1 MSFWPGLV
9 QAGICPNLLNFFK
22 EKIENL
28 KACLKKSI
36 LLSIFFSTTLPLH
49 LSWASTPH
57 FPSLLPGQ
65 TPKRRTFKFGGQDS
79 ILRTRDPNVIVEEF
93 EENYQLSD
101 SILQAFDAE
110 DLDNSVS
117 SDVSAAT
124 ADSGRPGSRATSR
137 DPIGAEGGPRA
148 AFKPVNWRSWKTLL
162 NPIF

>member
-1 MSFWPGLV
+1 MKQIDGQLERLV
-9 QAGICPNLLNFFK
+9 QN
-22 EKIENL
+22 ENVFVTEEIA
-28 KACLKKSI
+28 KN
-36 LLSIFFSTTLPLH
+36 
-49 LSWASTPH
+49 TPT
-57 FPSLLPGQ
+57 GQ

-148 AFKPVNWRSWKTLL
+148 AFKPVN
-162 NPIF
+162 